1 MLIFCKQEFAYLI
14 RRSQRAQHGIPRAA
28 VLHCRHFRDIGD
40 KSMDS
45 LKTLYHA
52 HISTLQQRAQ
62 QVLARF
68 KLDAMLIHSGELL
81 TVFLDDHDYPFKV
94 NPQFK
99 AWVPVTQVPNCW
111 LWIDGVNKPKLWF
124 YSPVDYWHN
133 VEPLPDSFWTQDV
146 EVIGLKNADDIAQLL
161 PAQRDNVAYIGPV
174 PSRAT
179 QLGIRS
185 EGINPQGVIDFL
197 HYHRSIKTDY
207 ELACMREA
215 QKLAV
220 AGHRAA
226 KEAFFSGMSEFD
238 INLAYLTAT
247 GHRDIDVPYG
257 NIIAL
262 NEHAAV
268 LHYTRLDHQPPAKR
282 HSFLIDAG
290 AEYLGYAAD
299 LTRSYAAQSKTR
311 YAEMVAAMNKEELA
325 LIATLKAGVRYTDY
339 HLQMHQR
346 IARLLLKFEL
356 VQGLSEETLV
366 AENLTGPFMPHG
378 LGHPLGLQVHDV
390 AGFMQD
396 DSGTHLAAPSQYPY
410 LRCTRVLQPG
420 MVLTI
425 EPGFYIIDSLL
436 APLRSGKFSQH
447 FDWQAIDALK
457 PYGGIRIEDNVVIH
471 ASRIE
476 NMTRDLH
483 LA

>member
-1 MLIFCKQEFAYLI
+1 
-14 RRSQRAQHGIPRAA
+14 
-28 VLHCRHFRDIGD
+28 
-40 KSMDS
+40 MDS

-52 HISTLQQRAQ
+52 HIATLQQRAQ
-62 QVLARF
+62 QVLARN

-81 TVFLDDHDYPFKV
+81 TVFLDDHTYPFKV

-133 VEPLPDSFWTQDV
+133 VEPLPDSFWTGDV
-146 EVIGLKNADDIAQLL
+146 EVIGLKNADEIAQLL

-174 PSRAT
+174 NARAT
-179 QLGIRS
+179 QLGITS
-185 EGINPQGVIDFL
+185 GNINPKAVIDFL
-197 HYHRSIKTDY
+197 HFHRSIKTDY
-207 ELACMREA
+207 ELACLRQA

-226 KEAFFSGMSEFD
+226 KEAFSAGLSEFD
-238 INLAYLTAT
+238 INQAYLTAT
-247 GHRDIDVPYG
+247 GHRDTDVPYG

-299 LTRSYAAQSKTR
+299 LTRSYAAQSSSL
-311 YAEMVAAMNKEELA
+311 YARMVEAMNAEELA
-325 LIATLKAGVRYTDY
+325 LIATLKAGMRYTDY

-346 IARLLLKFEL
+346 IAKMLLKFEL
-356 VQGLSEETLV
+356 VQGISEEALV
-366 AENLTGPFMPHG
+366 AEDLTGPFMPHG

-396 DSGTHLAAPSQYPY
+396 DQGTHLAAPAQYPY

-436 APLRSGKFSQH
+436 APLRAGRFSQH
-447 FDWQAIDALK
+447 FNWQAIDALR
-457 PYGGIRIEDNVVIH
+457 PFGGIRIEDNVVIH
-471 ASRIE
+471 AHRVE

>member
-1 MLIFCKQEFAYLI
+1 MLIFCKPKFDYLLTG
-14 RRSQRAQHGIPRAA
+14 SQRLQRGVQAAA
-28 VLHCRHFRDIGD
+28 VLHCGDFRDTGERA
-40 KSMDS
+40 MDS
-45 LKTLYHA
+45 MKTLYQT
-52 HISTLQQRAQ
+52 HIATLQQRAQ
-62 QVLARF
+62 QVLARN

-133 VEPLPDSFWTQDV
+133 VEPLPNSFWTEAV
-146 EVIGLKNADDIAQLL
+146 EVMGLKSADEIAQLL
-161 PAQRDNVAYIGPV
+161 PAQRDKVAYIGPV
-174 PSRAT
+174 MQRAA
-179 QLGIRS
+179 QLGIS
-185 EGINPQGVIDFL
+185 ADNINPKAVIDFL

-226 KEAFFSGMSEFD
+226 KEAFFSGLSEFD
-238 INLAYLTAT
+238 INQAYLTAT

-268 LHYTRLDHQPPAKR
+268 LHYTRLDHQPPSKR

-299 LTRSYAAQSKTR
+299 LTRSYAAQKNSL
-311 YAEMVAAMNKEELA
+311 YASLVAAMNSEELA
-325 LIATLKAGVRYTDY
+325 LIGTLKAGVRYTDY

-346 IARLLLKFEL
+346 IAKLLLKFEL
-356 VQGLSEETLV
+356 AQGISEEALV
-366 AENLTGPFMPHG
+366 AENITGPFMPHG

-396 DSGTHLAAPSQYPY
+396 EAGTHLAAPAQYPY
-410 LRCTRVLQPG
+410 LRCTRVLEPG

-425 EPGFYIIDSLL
+425 EPGFYIIESLL
-436 APLRSGKFSQH
+436 APLREGPFSQYLN
-447 FDWQAIDALK
+447 WQAIDALK

-471 ASRIE
+471 ANRIE